1 MEPVAP
7 TGRRVK
13 FQTTADGSLTALH
26 SQHGEAYH
34 SVHGALTQARH
45 LYLELTQTHQ
55 HPAPRVLELG
65 FGLGVNF
72 WVTLHHCVQR
82 GVRLEY
88 LAYEAEPVS
97 AGQIHTAVEG
107 LELGGIDGFLLDQ
120 LCQNWSPSGLIWEGD
135 WGLLEV
141 QTCDIRSA
149 AVPAHWATAIYL
161 DPFSPQTN
169 PQAWEL
175 SVLQQLALAAAPGA
189 YLATYSVAG
198 SVRRGLQQ
206 AGFTV
211 QKVAGRGKRAWL
223 QAHIA

>member
-1 MEPVAP
+1 M
-7 TGRRVK
+7 K
-13 FQTTADGSLTALH
+13 FQATADGSLTALH
-26 SQHGEAYH
+26 PRHGEAYH

-45 LYLELTQTHQ
+45 LYLELTQTSQ

-72 WVTLHHCVQR
+72 WVTLHGCLQR

-88 LAYEAEPVS
+88 LAYEAEPV
-97 AGQIHTAVEG
+97 AVGPLRTAVEG
-107 LELGGIDGFLLDQ
+107 LELVGTDVQLLDQ
-120 LCQNWSPSGLIWEGD
+120 LCQHWSPSGLVWQGE
-135 WGLLEV
+135 WGRLEV
-141 QTCDIRSA
+141 RACDIRSA
-149 AVPAHWATAIYL
+149 AVPDRWATAIYL

-175 SVLQQLALAAAPGA
+175 PVLQQLARAAAPGA

-198 SVRRGLQQ
+198 SVRRGLQE

-211 QKVAGRGKRAWL
+211 QKVAGRGKKAWL
-223 QAHIA
+223 QAHIV

>member
-1 MEPVAP
+1 M
-7 TGRRVK
+7 K

-26 SQHGEAYH
+26 PQHGEAYH

-45 LYLELTQTHQ
+45 LYLELTQTQQ

-72 WVTLHHCVQR
+72 WVTLHHCLQR

-88 LAYEAEPVS
+88 LAYELYPVDDL
-97 AGQIHTAVEG
+97 QVRTAVEG
-107 LELGGIDGFLLDQ
+107 LKLAGTDPQLLDQ
-120 LCQNWSPSGLIWEGD
+120 LCQHWRPSGLVWAGD
-135 WGLLEV
+135 WGRLEV
-141 QTCDIRSA
+141 QACDIRSA

-169 PQAWEL
+169 PQAWERP
-175 SVLQQLALAAAPGA
+175 VLQQLALAAAPGA

-198 SVRRGLQQ
+198 SVRRGLQE

-211 QKVAGRGKRAWL
+211 QKVAGRGKKAWL
-223 QAHIA
+223 QARIV